1 MKPGVSLL
9 AVAIA
14 VVMCGCRAAE
24 PFRLN
29 GGPGTGGIFIMTGS
43 GGSGGFG
50 GAGGSGGT
58 AGGSGGDIGTGG
70 SGGDDDAGSP
80 PTGSGGTGGADM
92 DSGAGGS
99 GGVTDA
105 GGMRDTGGVR
115 DTMPREM
122 RPVGPTTRYN
132 CYAISPWKANTP
144 YKAGDRVFQ
153 IADLRVY
160 QCRPWPY
167 EGWCPL
173 PTYEPGDESTG
184 YWRDA
189 WVQLG
194 YCE

>member
-1 MKPGVSLL
+1 
-9 AVAIA
+9 
-14 VVMCGCRAAE
+14 
-24 PFRLN
+24 
-29 GGPGTGGIFIMTGS
+29 
-43 GGSGGFG
+43 
-50 GAGGSGGT
+50 
-58 AGGSGGDIGTGG
+58 
-70 SGGDDDAGSP
+70 
-80 PTGSGGTGGADM
+80 
-92 DSGAGGS
+92 
-99 GGVTDA
+99 
-105 GGMRDTGGVR
+105 
-115 DTMPREM
+115 M

-132 CYAISPWKANTP
+132 CYVISPWKANTP